1 MKGQH
6 ERRDQRINLR
16 LSKPE
21 RALVARAASRIG
33 TAPGTLG
40 RDALLSVARGALRVP
55 STETGS

>member
-16 LSKPE
+16 LSKAE
-21 RALVARAASRIG
+21 RALVARAVNRIAS
-33 TAPGTLG
+33 APGTLG
-40 RDALLSVARGALRVP
+40 RDSILAAARRALRIP